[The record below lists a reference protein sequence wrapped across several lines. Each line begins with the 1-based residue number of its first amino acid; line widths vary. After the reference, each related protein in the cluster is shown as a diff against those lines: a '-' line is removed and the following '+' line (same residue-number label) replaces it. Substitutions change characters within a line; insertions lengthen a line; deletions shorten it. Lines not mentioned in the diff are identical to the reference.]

1 MKSVALFGGNSTLP
15 LPECL
20 ESCQWQF
27 LKVDVFDR
35 KTIENHLQGELDLGR
50 LQTSREQNGRV
61 RLFEEYILNVAI
73 PPKDEFSTKPRTTID
88 NMHLEDYY
96 LSNNLVLVV

>member
-1 MKSVALFGGNSTLP
+1 MRL
-15 LPECL
+15 
-20 ESCQWQF
+20 
-27 LKVDVFDR
+27 VFDR

-50 LQTSREQNGRV
+50 LQTPREQNGRV
-61 RLFEEYILNVAI
+61 RLFEGYIFNVAI
-73 PPKDEFSTKPRTTID
+73 PLEDEFSTTPRTTID

>member
-27 LKVDVFDR
+27 LKVDGFDR

>member
-73 PPKDEFSTKPRTTID
+73 PPKGRIFNKTE
-88 NMHLEDYY
+88 NYY
-96 LSNNLVLVV
+96 RQHALGRLLPE